1 MKEKEKQLR
10 VSVKRRYSLSLSLRV
25 AVIQILLLR
34 VAGGRGMDFNHCS
47 VIDVAS
53 MPIDDYISSARMAMA
68 SRFSSFVVTPEQ
80 QWAWEVGFRWI
91 HQFAS
96 EHAKTSPNWQI
107 MPEYSAPLVSGR
119 PDLVIDTGSHL
130 LVVEMKTGVKGAKS
144 LGEKQVLEY
153 ADTIWGKLKLGRY
166 RFVIPILLTQKTKSL
181 TKKENLVQGKGN
193 PPDEIIK
200 VGISGLNE
208 LCQNIYRDF
217 EVARDFSGGN
227 KELLKYSPRPSVV
240 EAAVALVAALNDRN
254 VITGLSDTAELS
266 RLISKVKDAITN
278 ASKKSL
284 KQVIV
289 VSGAPGAGKTLV
301 GLRIAHDRSIQ
312 ELLGENFGTPLYLTG
327 NGPLVEVLVES
338 LARDEVNRIGTSK
351 SVSISHANSKVR
363 GIHAITEGR
372 LGIESNVIVFDEGQ
386 RVWTEDHMQKK
397 GKGPQVKSE
406 AEEILKYLEK
416 LPWAV
421 AVVLLGEGQEINSGE
436 EGIETWAKAV
446 VNRNLINSETWS
458 LTTPHPLH
466 TGVQGQDGFKTDSDL
481 QLKTNQRT
489 DNAADVSGWV
499 EQFLQSNFEEARE
512 MREKFK
518 DFPIFI
524 TRDLVVAKAWLSAS
538 AAQDLSRAGL
548 VASSRSKRLV
558 TYGVDAVAEASRSF
572 NWAGWYLNNLPNLN
586 SSSALEVAATEY
598 KCQGLELD
606 WVGVCWSW
614 DMVFVSGEWQ
624 ARTLDAAKAKWKTTK
639 SMTKFQINAY
649 RVLLTRSRKG
659 LIIWI
664 PEGDDKDPSRNRSE
678 MDLVA
683 KKFLESGAKQI

>member
-1 MKEKEKQLR
+1 M
-10 VSVKRRYSLSLSLRV
+10 
-25 AVIQILLLR
+25 QILLLR
-34 VAGGRGMDFNHCS
+34 VAGGGDMDFNHCS

-53 MPIDDYISSARMAMA
+53 MSMDDYVSSARMAME
-68 SRFSSFVVTPEQ
+68 SRFSSLVVTPEQ
-80 QWAWEVGFRWI
+80 QGAWEVGFRWI
-91 HQFAS
+91 YQFAE
-96 EHAKTSPNWQI
+96 EHSISSPNWQI

-153 ADTIWGKLKLGRY
+153 ANTVWGKLKLGRFRY
-166 RFVIPILLTQKTKSL
+166 VTPILLNQQSGDL
-181 TKKENLVQGKGN
+181 PLRANLGQGKENS
-193 PPDEIIK
+193 PDEIIK
-200 VGISGLNE
+200 VGISGLIA
-208 LCQNIYRDF
+208 LCQKIYRDF
-217 EVARDFSGGN
+217 EVARDFSGDN

-254 VITGLSDTAELS
+254 IITGLSDTDELS
-266 RLISKVKDAITN
+266 RLISKIKDAITN

-338 LARDEVNRIGTSK
+338 LARDEVSRVGTSK

-372 LGIESNVIVFDEGQ
+372 LGLESNVIVFDEGQ

-421 AVVLLGEGQEINSGE
+421 AVVLLGEGQEINNGE
-436 EGIETWAKAV
+436 EGIETWAKAI
-446 VNRNLINSETWS
+446 VNRNLAIRDTWS
-458 LTTPHPLH
+458 LTSPHPMRA
-466 TGVQGQDGFKTDSDL
+466 GDQRDDSFKTDSDL
-481 QLKTNQRT
+481 QLKTIRRT
-489 DNAADVSGWV
+489 DNAADISGWV
-499 EQFLQSNFEEARE
+499 EKFLEANFQEARKI
-512 MREKFK
+512 REGFK
-518 DFPIFI
+518 DFPIYI
-524 TRDLVVAKAWLSAS
+524 TRDLNVAKTWLKTLAV
-538 AAQDLSRAGL
+538 QDLSRAGL

-606 WVGVCWSW
+606 LVGVCWSW

-624 ARTLDAAKAKWKTTK
+624 ARTLDVAKANWKTSK
-639 SMTKFQINAY
+639 KMMKFQINAY

-664 PEGDDKDPSRNRSE
+664 PEGDDKDSSRNRSE

-683 KKFLESGAKQI
+683 QKFLQSGASQI